1 MPARRRLLPGNTMSF
16 PRGLRDA
23 IPELPTCVGRVLN
36 LDTINGD
43 ASNTVLFG
51 PRVNL
56 RLVVNETGKLKGEFV
71 IRLDL
76 EAEAARS
83 LAGTLAELADRAE
96 KAGKE

>member
-1 MPARRRLLPGNTMSF
+1 MGNTIGF

-23 IPELPTCVGRVLN
+23 SPDLPTCVGRILN
-36 LDTINGD
+36 IHTIKGD

-56 RLVVNETGKLKGEFV
+56 KLVVNETGKLNGEFV

-76 EAEAARS
+76 EAGAARS
-83 LAGTLAELADRAE
+83 LAEFLAELADRAE
-96 KAGKE
+96 KADKG